1 MGKERNTD
9 GRFTPEYTDAEILA
23 AVRAHEPAATSEVAG
38 ELDMTRQGAD
48 RRLRLL
54 RDDGRVSSKKIGA
67 SLVWFAPD
75 QAAVR
80 DAGGVSDDGERYPT
94 SSDESQ
100 ERGVTAT
107 AESPANDA
115 LDDALR
121 GWETDTQA
129 DSKVARAQT
138 RRAATYLRDRP
149 HERFTRRELQDALAA
164 DCELSDRGWWE
175 RAVRPGL
182 MHLSDAAL
190 VEYRA
195 GYYDYT
201 WSGGSEGE

>member
-80 DAGGVSDDGERYPT
+80 DAAGGSPT
-94 SSDESQ
+94 DSDESQ
-100 ERGVTAT
+100 EREVTAT
-107 AESPANDA
+107 AESPASDD

-195 GYYDYT
+195 GHHDYR
-201 WSGGSEGE
+201 WIGGSEGE

>member
-1 MGKERNTD
+1 MGKERNAG

-80 DAGGVSDDGERYPT
+80 DAAGGSPT
-94 SSDESQ
+94 SSDENQ
-100 ERGVTAT
+100 ERGGTAA
-107 AESPANDA
+107 AESPANETANTRREGAAESPASDA

-121 GWETDTQA
+121 GGETDTQA

-138 RRAATYLRDRP
+138 RRAAMYLRDRP
-149 HERFTRRELQDALAA
+149 HERSTRRELQDASRRIVSYPTGA
-164 DCELSDRGWWE
+164 
-175 RAVRPGL
+175 
-182 MHLSDAAL
+182 
-190 VEYRA
+190 
-195 GYYDYT
+195 
-201 WSGGSEGE
+201 GGSEPFGQD